1 MKVSEISQII
11 HTLETD
17 PEFLEGGRL
26 GQTQGAPSYLVNF
39 LEKKEIFRLGT
50 RSLRIL
56 NLTMD
61 TNIKDCLRYENS
73 YE

>member
-26 GQTQGAPSYLVNF
+26 GQPQGEPSYLVNF
-39 LEKKEIFRLGT
+39 LEKR
-50 RSLRIL
+50 
-56 NLTMD
+56 
-61 TNIKDCLRYENS
+61 NISAGDAVPAHPKSNNGHKHQGLS
-73 YE
+73 

>member
-26 GQTQGAPSYLVNF
+26 GQPRGEPSYLVNF
-39 LEKKEIFRLGT
+39 LEKEKYFGWGRGPCA
-50 RSLRIL
+50 S
-56 NLTMD
+56 
-61 TNIKDCLRYENS
+61 
-73 YE
+73 

>member
-26 GQTQGAPSYLVNF
+26 GHPEGAPSYLVNV
-39 LEKKEIFRLGT
+39 LEKLH
-50 RSLRIL
+50 
-56 NLTMD
+56 
-61 TNIKDCLRYENS
+61 ENDKYFGWGRGPCAS
-73 YE
+73 